1 MRISLTVVAELA
13 CGAGGAVD
21 ERVERLAVAAT
32 RDVRLPAFCRAAYDS
47 IALDAPD
54 LALRRH
60 SLSVFEH
67 LSLTPVRM
75 TVSEHYAHHDAAPS
89 TPYPQ
94 LPSPIH
100 KNLRLST
107 R

>member
-1 MRISLTVVAELA
+1 
-13 CGAGGAVD
+13 
-21 ERVERLAVAAT
+21 
-32 RDVRLPAFCRAAYDS
+32 
-47 IALDAPD
+47 
-54 LALRRH
+54 
-60 SLSVFEH
+60 
-67 LSLTPVRM
+67 VRM